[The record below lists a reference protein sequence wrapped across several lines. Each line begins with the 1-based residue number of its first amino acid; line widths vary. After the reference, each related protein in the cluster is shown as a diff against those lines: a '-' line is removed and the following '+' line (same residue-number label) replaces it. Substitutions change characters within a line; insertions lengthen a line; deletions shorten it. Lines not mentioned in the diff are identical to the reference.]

1 MDLKIDELYKRLT
14 ISVRLDMGGDL
25 GDMLNVTDN
34 ELYNDIDN
42 YVNLSEG
49 SFTKE
54 VLEEKISDGLRLLM
68 EMYSNEWTVK
78 CEDCDATG
86 CVECS
91 NCDGDGEIEDEECD
105 NCGGEC
111 EVICDTCDAEG
122 EQLLHKAMDSKNVEP
137 FKNSWELTELSSQW
151 NSNDYTLVN
160 EDDKNDL
167 ISYYDIIESK

>member
-54 VLEEKISDGLRLLM
+54 VIEEKISDGLRLLM
-68 EMYSNEWTVK
+68 EMYSNEWTVE
-78 CEDCDATG
+78 CEDCDGTG
-86 CVECS
+86 SVECAI
-91 NCDGDGEIEDEECD
+91 CDGSGEKGDEECD

-111 EVICDTCDAEG
+111 EVICSICDAEG
-122 EQLLHKAMDSKNVEP
+122 QLLLHKAMDLKSIDQ
-137 FKNSWELTELSSQW
+137 FKTSWELIELSNRW
-151 NSNDYTLVN
+151 NSDKYLLINEGDGNDI
-160 EDDKNDL
+160 E
-167 ISYYDIIESK
+167 SYYDIIESK

>member
-1 MDLKIDELYKRLT
+1 
-14 ISVRLDMGGDL
+14 MGGDL

-54 VLEEKISDGLRLLM
+54 VIEEKVSDGLRFLM
-68 EMYSNEWTVK
+68 EMYSNEWTVE
-78 CEDCDATG
+78 CEDCDGTG

-91 NCDGDGEIEDEECD
+91 ICDGSGEKGNEECD

-111 EVICDTCDAEG
+111 EVECSICDAEG
-122 EQLLHKAMDSKNVEP
+122 QLLLHKAMDLKSIDQ
-137 FKNSWELTELSSQW
+137 FKTSWELIELSNRW
-151 NSNDYTLVN
+151 NSDKYLLIN
-160 EDDKNDL
+160 EDDGND
-167 ISYYDIIESK
+167 IESYYDIIESK

>member
-1 MDLKIDELYKRLT
+1 MDIKINEIYKRLT
-14 ISVRLDMGGDL
+14 ISVRLNMGGDL

-54 VLEEKISDGLRLLM
+54 VIEEKVSDGLRFLM
-68 EMYSNEWTVK
+68 EMYSNEWTVE
-78 CEDCDATG
+78 CEDCDGTG

-91 NCDGDGEIEDEECD
+91 ICDGSGEKGNEECD

-111 EVICDTCDAEG
+111 EVECSICDAEG
-122 EQLLHKAMDSKNVEP
+122 QLLLHKAMDLKSIDQ
-137 FKNSWELTELSSQW
+137 FKTSWELIELSNRW
-151 NSNDYTLVN
+151 NSDKYLLIN
-160 EDDKNDL
+160 EDDGND
-167 ISYYDIIESK
+167 IESYYDIIESK